1 MGSASRALQAAIQD
15 VLSRDEGLRAALGG
29 ARIYDYVPRKVDF
42 PYMTFGEISV
52 RNWSTGTDLGEE
64 HSITFHI
71 WSRAAGRGEVHD
83 IASAVRAALHD
94 RQLII
99 PGHRLINLQHEYSE
113 SGRENDGEHFKGL
126 VRFRAVTE
134 PLG

>member
-15 VLSRDEGLRAALGG
+15 VLSRDDGVRAALGG
-29 ARIYDYVPRKVDF
+29 ARIYDYVPRKADF
-42 PYMTFGEISV
+42 PYVTFGEITV
-52 RNWSTGTDLGEE
+52 RNWSTGTDVGEE

-83 IASAVRAALHD
+83 VASAVRAALHD
-94 RQLII
+94 RPLVI

-113 SGRENDGEHFKGL
+113 LVRENDGEHFKGL